1 MTARPSRLAWL
12 FWALAASAGPG
23 LYAFCRIG
31 DSDAGWHLALGRRI
45 ASGDFPRSNALTW
58 TATDVPWYDTSW
70 LWDWATYL
78 ATARFGLFA
87 LQLITWLFFGAALLA
102 IAWTCAR
109 RGTPAVVVAVALLL
123 LPRLTVRPH
132 VATWTGLALV
142 VALCELRTLRARL
155 ACVLVI
161 ALSGNLHSGAPFAA
175 GVLGLHCLEAFA
187 RTRRPREL
195 AIGAAGVLALCANP
209 GGLFNL
215 KSLVWHLHVREV
227 VVIEEYLRPTLL
239 AQPLFFLLLPTA
251 LLLAFRARR
260 ERPAELA
267 IVAVFGALG
276 LLAYRM
282 DSEFAIVAAPL
293 FASAL
298 SGLGARFGQNARAA
312 AVGALTVASIF
323 GYRAD
328 LTLRHLDLAPEWD
341 AQAQP
346 VRAVEFARAHGLR
359 GRLFNGYS
367 AGGYL
372 EWALPE
378 SPAFVDGRV
387 QCFPK
392 NFFPTFYRSS
402 HSAQAFDGWLRSLG
416 TDWAITSRRAPW
428 LSGRALL
435 DRPGWA
441 LAYWDEVDEVW
452 LRRDAEANAALI
464 PQLEY
469 RRFLPRGNLVRSI
482 AEMPLAALPAL
493 AAEVERYEATTA
505 DDPYAA
511 VARCALA
518 VRFHRGG
525 QVECERA
532 AALAQGDEAAA
543 QVRAAATL
551 R

>member
-1 MTARPSRLAWL
+1 MTARSSRLAWL
-12 FWALAASAGPG
+12 FWAAAAWAGPG
-23 LYAFCRIG
+23 VAAFCRVG

-45 ASGDFPRSNALTW
+45 ASGNFPRTNALTW
-58 TATDVPWYDTSW
+58 TAADIPWYDTSW
-70 LWDWATYL
+70 LWDWLTYL
-78 ATARFGLFA
+78 ATARFGLAA
-87 LQLITWLFFGAALLA
+87 LQLITWMFFGAALCA
-102 IAWTCAR
+102 VAWACAR

-123 LPRLTVRPH
+123 VPRLTVRPH

-142 VALCELRTLRARL
+142 VALCELGTLRSRL

-161 ALSGNLHSGAPFAA
+161 ALFGNLHSGAPFAA
-175 GVLGLHCLEAFA
+175 GVLGLHCLQHFA
-187 RTRRPREL
+187 STRRAREL
-195 AIGAAGVLALCANP
+195 AVAAGGALALCANP

-215 KSLVWHLHVREV
+215 TSLVWHLRVREV
-227 VVIEEYLRPTLL
+227 VVIEEYLPPTLA
-239 AQPLFFLLLPTA
+239 AQPLFFLLLPAA

-267 IVAVFGALG
+267 IVTVFGALG

-312 AVGALTVASIF
+312 ALGALTIASIF

-328 LTLRHLDLAPEWD
+328 LTLQKIDFAAGWD
-341 AQAQP
+341 PQAQP
-346 VRAVEFARAHGLR
+346 VRAAEFARTQKLR

-367 AGGYL
+367 AGGFL

-387 QCFPK
+387 QCFPRE
-392 NFFPTFYRSS
+392 FFPTFYRTS

-416 TDWAITSRRAPW
+416 TDWAITSRHAPW

-441 LAYWDEVDEVW
+441 LVYWDDADELW
-452 LRRDAEANAALI
+452 LRRDAPSNEALI
-464 PQLEY
+464 AQLEY
-469 RRFLPRGNLVRSI
+469 RHFLPRGNLI
-482 AEMPLAALPAL
+482 ASVAVAAPGDLLAT

-505 DDPYAA
+505 DDSYAA
-511 VARCALA
+511 VARCAVAARL
-518 VRFHRGG
+518 HRGG

-532 AALAQGDEAAA
+532 AALAHGSAAEAL
-543 QVRAAATL
+543 VRAAASL